1 MKEKSDIG
9 PNVFNSAVNSNRC
22 GALTSITTE
31 YIKTEIPSELY
42 IMTGICVE

>member
-1 MKEKSDIG
+1 MKEKIEIG
-9 PNVFNSAVNSNRC
+9 PNVFNTVVNSNRC